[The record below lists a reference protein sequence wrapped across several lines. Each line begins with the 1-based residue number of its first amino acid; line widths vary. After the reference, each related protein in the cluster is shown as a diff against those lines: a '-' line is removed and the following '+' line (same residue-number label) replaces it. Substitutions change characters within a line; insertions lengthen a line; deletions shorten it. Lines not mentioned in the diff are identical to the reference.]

1 MHIGL
6 LKVELH
12 LPAPQSLKEKRKVT
26 RSLVTKLRARHNIS
40 VAEVGYQDK
49 WQRCLL
55 AAACVANGSNL
66 AHAQLTRVLGDIER
80 EGDILLTDYSLE
92 II

>member
-6 LKVELH
+6 LQAELH
-12 LPAPQSLKEKRKVT
+12 LPAPQNLKEKRQVT
-26 RSLVTKLRARHNIS
+26 RGLMAKLRSRHNIS
-40 VAEVGYQDK
+40 LAEVGYQDK

-55 AAACVANGSNL
+55 AAACVANGSDL
-66 AHAQLTRVLGDIER
+66 AHNQLAKVVQDLER
-80 EGDILLTDYSLE
+80 ERDVVVTDYSLE

>member
-12 LPAPQSLKEKRKVT
+12 LPAPQNLKDKRKVT
-26 RSLVTKLRARHNIS
+26 KSLMAKLRTRHNIS
-40 VAEVGYQDK
+40 LAEVGYQDK

-55 AAACVANGSNL
+55 AAACVANGSDL
-66 AHAQLTRVLGDIER
+66 AHNQLARVVQDIER
-80 EGDILLTDYSLE
+80 ERDVILTDYSLE

>member
-12 LPAPQSLKEKRKVT
+12 FPSPQSLKEKRKIT
-26 RSLVTKLRARHNIS
+26 RSLTTRLRASHNIS
-40 VAEVGYQDK
+40 LAEIGYQDK

-55 AAACVANGSNL
+55 AVACVSNGADL
-66 AHAQLTRVLGDIER
+66 AHAQLEKVLRDVER
-80 EGDILLTDYSLE
+80 ERDMVLTDYSLE

>member
-12 LPAPQSLKEKRKVT
+12 LPGPQSLKEKRKIT
-26 RSLVTKLRARHNIS
+26 RSLTAKLRARHNIS
-40 VAEVGYQDK
+40 LAEVGYQDK

-55 AAACVANGSNL
+55 AVACVANGSDL
-66 AHAQLTRVLGDIER
+66 AHAQLGRVLGDIER
-80 EGDILLTDYSLE
+80 EGDVLLTDYSLE